1 LRQDRIGRKGPHP
14 QAGTCF
20 KTGHGQAPAW
30 IRQADMTSVAE
41 IKYCRAL
48 VFHEAGNFPE
58 ALAAFD
64 VALMTAPH
72 VAAIHYGRGNSL
84 AMLRRLEEAVDAYGK
99 CLALEPGHVP
109 ASYNLAMAFT
119 QLQRWQ
125 DALAVLDG
133 VVQRNPTMADAWN
146 NRSGVLQALG
156 RHEDALQSAQQ
167 VLKLRPFDART
178 FYNAGII
185 LLILNRF
192 DEAQQALTK
201 ALEIDPAHGDALGCL
216 ASAALRSCDWDTLER
231 IHSRLFSAVRDG
243 AVAVPPLTLLALS
256 DDPELQRRC
265 AELATKRSL
274 AEAAMDGID
283 PAPMATPG
291 YHHGRIRIG
300 YLSSDFRNHPVAAQV
315 VGLLEKHDRSRFE
328 IIGLFTGAGDASS
341 LHHRI
346 VRACDNFLSIGD
358 IGSREA
364 AARIR
369 ELEIDILVDLNGHT
383 MGWRPAVLK
392 QRPAS
397 VIATFLGYAG
407 TTGAPFVDYI
417 IGDPQVTPFDQA
429 AAMSESI
436 VQLPACFWPSD
447 PMLPE
452 PEPVSRAEA
461 GLPQDAFVFCC
472 FNSNHK
478 IRPQMFDIWARLL
491 GSVPGSVLWI
501 RDGGPA
507 MNERFRQQARVR
519 NIDAKR
525 IVFAGRMESFA
536 RHLGRQVQADLFL
549 DTYPYNA
556 HATASDA
563 LWAGLPVVTLRGRS
577 FVSRVTASLLI
588 NVRLDELIAST
599 LEDYEAIALS
609 LALDRGRLSD
619 MRRRL
624 AGARTTASLFDMDR
638 FVSGI
643 ESAYTEMHARAQRG
657 ESPSALKVSTD

>member
-1 LRQDRIGRKGPHP
+1 VRIY
-14 QAGTCF
+14 
-20 KTGHGQAPAW
+20 
-30 IRQADMTSVAE
+30 QADMTSVAE
-41 IKYCRAL
+41 TNYHKAMA
-48 VFHEAGNFPE
+48 FHGAGNFTE

-64 VALMTAPH
+64 VALLTAPH
-72 VAAIHYGRGNSL
+72 AAAVHYGRGNSL
-84 AMLRRLEEAVDAYGK
+84 AMLRRLEEAVDAYDK
-99 CLALEPGHVP
+99 CLALEPGHAP
-109 ASYNLAMAFT
+109 ASYNLATAFI

-125 DALAVLDG
+125 AALTVLDA
-133 VVQRNPTMADAWN
+133 VVQKNPAMADAWN

-156 RHEDALQSAQQ
+156 RHEDALECARQ
-167 VLKLRPFDART
+167 VVKLRPFDART

-192 DEAQQALTK
+192 DEAQQALTR
-201 ALEIDPAHGDALGCL
+201 ALEIDPHHGEALGCL
-216 ASAALRSCDWDTLER
+216 ASAALRACDWDALES
-231 IHSRLFSAVRDG
+231 IHSRLLSAVRDG
-243 AVAVPPLTLLALS
+243 MVAMPPLTLLALS
-256 DDPELQRRC
+256 DDPALQKRC

-274 AEAAMDGID
+274 AEAAMGGID
-283 PAPMATPG
+283 PAPMAIPA
-291 YHHGRIRIG
+291 YRHDRIKIG
-300 YLSSDFRNHPVAAQV
+300 YLSSDFRNHPVAAQL

-328 IIGLFTGAGDASS
+328 VIGLFTGVGDGSD

-346 VRACDNFLSIGD
+346 VKACDTFLSIGD

-392 QRPAS
+392 QRPAP

-417 IGDPQVTPFDQA
+417 IGDPQVTPFELGPD
-429 AAMSESI
+429 MSESI

-452 PEPVSRAEA
+452 PEPMSRAEA

-478 IRPQMFDIWARLL
+478 IRPQIFDIWARLL
-491 GSVPGSVLWI
+491 ASVPGSVLWI

-507 MNERFRQQARVR
+507 MNEHFRHQARIR
-519 NIDAKR
+519 NIDENR
-525 IVFAGRMESFA
+525 IIFAGRMDSFA
-536 RHLGRQVQADLFL
+536 RHLGRQAQADLFL

-563 LWAGLPVVTLRGRS
+563 LWAGLPIVTLRGRS
-577 FVSRVTASLLI
+577 FASRVTASFLS
-588 NVRLDELIAST
+588 NVGLEDLVAST
-599 LEDYEAIALS
+599 VDGYEAIALS
-609 LALDRGRLSD
+609 LARDRD
-619 MRRRL
+619 RL
-624 AGARTTASLFDMDR
+624 ADVRQRLADARKIAALFDMDQFAR
-638 FVSGI
+638 GI
-643 ESAYTEMHARAQRG
+643 ESAYFEMQERAQRG
-657 ESPSALKVSTD
+657 ERPSALKVRGQ